1 MTASLARLSGVG
13 VRRDGARLLHD
24 VDLEVA
30 RGRHLAV
37 LGPNGS
43 GKTTLLRI
51 LSTELYPT
59 AGTVEVL
66 GTRFGRG
73 DLRPL
78 RQRIGFVSL
87 ALDRLLDARLPA
99 LPLVAAARLGAT
111 WPTPGILDDPQLA
124 AAARDALAQVGAAHL
139 AERRVDTLSQ
149 GERQR
154 VRIARTLV
162 IEPDLVLLDEPFAGL
177 DLGGRESLLADLD
190 GLIQGEGGPT
200 LVLVTHHLEEL
211 PVGIAAAALLRGGRV
226 VTAGPV
232 AQVLRDEP
240 VSATF
245 GVDVAVE
252 AVDGRYT
259 ARIRHR

>member
-13 VRRDGARLLHD
+13 VRRDGAHLLHD
-24 VDLEVA
+24 IDLEVVA
-30 RGRHLAV
+30 GRHLAV

-51 LSTELYPT
+51 LATELYPT

-78 RQRIGFVSL
+78 RRRIGFVSL

-99 LPLVAAARLGAT
+99 LPLVAAARRGAT
-111 WPTPGILDDPQLA
+111 WPTPGILDDAEVADA
-124 AAARDALAQVGAAHL
+124 AHDALAQVGAAHL
-139 AERRVDTLSQ
+139 AHRRVDTLSQ

-177 DLGGRESLLADLD
+177 DLGGRESLLRDLD
-190 GLIQGEGGPT
+190 GLIAGEGGPT

-211 PVGIAAAALLRGGRV
+211 PVGVDAVALLREGGLMA
-226 VTAGPV
+226 AGP
-232 AQVLRDEP
+232 AEQVLTDEP

-245 GVDVAVE
+245 GVDVTVQTTA
-252 AVDGRYT
+252 GRYT
-259 ARIRHR
+259 ARVRPR

>member
-1 MTASLARLSGVG
+1 MSGSLAHLRGVG
-13 VRRDGARLLHD
+13 VRRGGAHLLRD

-30 RGRHLAV
+30 AGHHLAV

-51 LSTELYPT
+51 LATELHPT
-59 AGTVEVL
+59 CGEVEVL

-78 RQRIGFVSL
+78 RRRIGFVSL

-99 LPLVAAARLGAT
+99 LPMVAAARLGAT
-111 WPTPGILDDPQLA
+111 WPARGILDDPEVA
-124 AAARDALAQVGAAHL
+124 GAARNALAQVGAAHL
-139 AERRVDTLSQ
+139 ATRRVDTLSQ

-154 VRIARTLV
+154 VRIARALV

-190 GLIQGEGGPT
+190 GLLGGEDGPT
-200 LVLVTHHLEEL
+200 VVLVTHHLEEL
-211 PVGIAAAALLRGGRV
+211 PERMVAATLLRDGRV
-226 VTAGPV
+226 VAAGPV
-232 AQVLRDEP
+232 EEVLQDAT

-245 GVDVAVE
+245 GVEVTVGAS
-252 AVDGRYT
+252 DGRYT
-259 ARIRHR
+259 ARVRHA

>member
-1 MTASLARLSGVG
+1 MTAPLARLSGVG
-13 VRRDGARLLHD
+13 VRRDGARLLHE

-51 LSTELYPT
+51 LATELYPT
-59 AGTVEVL
+59 EGTVEVL
-66 GTRFGRG
+66 GTRFGQG

-78 RQRIGFVSL
+78 RRRIGFVSV
-87 ALDRLLDARLPA
+87 ALDRLLDARYPA

-111 WPTPGILDDPQLA
+111 WPAPDILDDADLA
-124 AAARDALAQVGAAHL
+124 AAAQHALVRVGAGHL
-139 AERRVDTLSQ
+139 SERRVDTLSQ

-154 VRIARTLV
+154 VRIARMLV

-190 GLIQGEGGPT
+190 TLLADEGGPT

-211 PVGIAAAALLRGGRV
+211 PRGIAAAALLRGGQV
-226 VTAGPV
+226 VAAGSV
-232 AQVLRDEP
+232 DRVLRDEP
-240 VSATF
+240 VRAAF
-245 GVDVAVE
+245 GLDVAVE
-252 AVDGRYT
+252 AVDGRFA